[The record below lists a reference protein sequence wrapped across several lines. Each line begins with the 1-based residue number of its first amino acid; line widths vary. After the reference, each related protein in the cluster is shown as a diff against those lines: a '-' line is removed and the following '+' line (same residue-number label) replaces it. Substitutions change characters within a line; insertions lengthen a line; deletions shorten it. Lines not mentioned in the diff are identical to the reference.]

1 MEVFNM
7 RSISFFRKLL
17 HVAPLYKDRS
27 RSILRS
33 IPFRFESLP
42 LSRAVLCAVGAGA
55 LVASAS
61 TAALAQQ
68 KPVTLVVPYSK
79 GGGSGQLTRAMASS
93 VESISKTRF
102 NIIYIKEGAG
112 LGALPPFMKMPADG
126 YSIIEHIDDVTSAFA
141 IGAIDLHP
149 GRDWH
154 PLNIVQLTFS
164 QLYIRSDE
172 TRFTDWKSFLAYAQT
187 KDKRV
192 AVSNISYDGSMEN
205 LTMRALEQDLKFKT
219 RQISFADSK
228 DRFEAVFRGR
238 ADVLFEQPGD
248 VRKYLDEGR
257 LKPILTFFNERP
269 KVFAKVPTHKEV
281 GATFEPLLRFRGF
294 FVKKGVPPERL
305 AYLEKIFAQGF
316 ATRSFQKF
324 NESKFMNVVDPYR
337 NPEDAKKLLDT
348 TIKAYSAYYQDFL
361 QQTLN
366 EYFKR

>member
-1 MEVFNM
+1 MRTSNQFRAIATLAWALTTLASFN
-7 RSISFFRKLL
+7 
-17 HVAPLYKDRS
+17 AN
-27 RSILRS
+27 
-33 IPFRFESLP
+33 
-42 LSRAVLCAVGAGA
+42 A
-55 LVASAS
+55 
-61 TAALAQQ
+61 TAQTE
-68 KPVTLVVPYSK
+68 KRVTLIVPYSK

-93 VESISKTRF
+93 IESVSKTRF
-102 NIIYIKEGAG
+102 KITYIKEGAG
-112 LGALPPFMKMPADG
+112 LGALEPFMKMPADG
-126 YSIIEHIDDVTSAFA
+126 FAVIEHIDDITSAYA
-141 IGAIDLHP
+141 IGAVELHP

-172 TRFTDWKSFLAYAQT
+172 TRFTDWKSFLEYAQS
-187 KDKRV
+187 KEKRV

-205 LTMRALEQDLKFKT
+205 LTMRALEQDLNFKT

-248 VRKYLDEGR
+248 VRKYLDAGR

-269 KVFAKVPTHKEV
+269 NAFAKVPTHKEI

-305 AYLEKIFAQGF
+305 AYLQKIFSQGF
-316 ATRSFQKF
+316 ATSSFQKF
-324 NESKFMNVVDPYR
+324 NENKYMNVVDPYR
-337 NPEDAKKLLDT
+337 NPEDSVTLLNN
-348 TIKAYSAYYQDFL
+348 TIEAYSAYYQDFL

-366 EYFKR
+366 DYFKR